1 LYCPVPSVTAVR
13 VFSIS
18 AGLATSTV
26 APGRT
31 APDASLT
38 IPAIALCA
46 RAMPGTTSTHTTV
59 SARHL
64 TSVRIN
70 LPFHLVIRGA
80 SPPRTPFAVAR
91 GAPRSPL
98 RSGERPVWRLRPA

>member
-1 LYCPVPSVTAVR
+1 MST
-13 VFSIS
+13 
-18 AGLATSTV
+18 GLDTSTV

-70 LPFHLVIRGA
+70 LPSLGKDRREPGVGRGDNAYLVDYTQCKWDKASVAGIECRLHRGLAFPQA
-80 SPPRTPFAVAR
+80 S
-91 GAPRSPL
+91 
-98 RSGERPVWRLRPA
+98 ERA